1 MLQTGLEL
9 GHFRLKNL
17 IGRSANDVYL
27 AEDMRLPGREV
38 AIKLT
43 QSDIASF
50 PTSGK
55 LNDEANQFKQEAK
68 FVSNLHHAHILP
80 LFEYGEEIHG
90 DCVYT
95 FLVMPYKKDGT
106 LERWIKQQTKHFRN
120 LLPLSDVSNIIGM
133 AADALQ
139 CAHDQGIIHRD
150 VKLSNFLI
158 DNKTSHLNYPHIL
171 LSDFGIAKFT
181 GTDLTTRAI
190 GTFAYM
196 APEQWEGHPTKASD
210 QYSLAVIAYQLL
222 TGVQPFTGNPGE
234 LYRKHTQ
241 EQPHAPS
248 TINPAL
254 PPAID
259 AVILRAM
266 SKEPTERYSTI
277 HTFATELQ
285 AALADDTTTKP
296 VKGTIILGDFDV
308 VTPPEKPP
316 GIEPVPDIEPVP
328 SPSFSTKVK
337 RLLLTVLVLLLI
349 GVAAIPIYSAWADH
363 VRSTNSGYATATA
376 NVHNAA
382 TATHIAQSQAT
393 ANAKIRAT
401 STIQAQNTAIAQAT
415 ANANAQAT
423 ASVVAQVSATAGVLQ
438 TATSG
443 QPVYQ
448 DALNNSNNS
457 ATRAAGW
464 NSSNFCKF
472 QADGYHVLAT
482 SSILQPCM
490 ELKQQYQNVT
500 ITVDMVVQSSF
511 SSAGLLFHVQRNN
524 RNAAYFFEI
533 SPNQQEYKLS
543 ILNCN
548 CQLVGWTPSASIH
561 SGNSQN
567 ILQVIANGN
576 DFKFYI
582 NGAFLTDI
590 TDTHY
595 HYSNGGIGFVCYD
608 HSNLGE
614 ALFSNLTVYPSS

>member
-27 AEDMRLPGREV
+27 AEDIRLPGREV

-43 QSDIASF
+43 QSDLASF

-55 LNDEANQFKQEAK
+55 LNDDANQFKQEAK

-90 DCVYT
+90 DSVYT

-120 LLPLSDVSNIIGM
+120 LLPISDVSNIIGM

-196 APEQWEGHPTKASD
+196 APEQWEGHPAKASD
-210 QYSLAVIAYQLL
+210 QYALAVIAYQLL
-222 TGVQPFTGNPGE
+222 TGFQPFTGTPGE

-241 EQPHAPS
+241 EQPHEPS
-248 TINPAL
+248 TVNPAL

-277 HTFATELQ
+277 NTFAAELQ
-285 AALADDTTTKP
+285 AALSDNTTTKP
-296 VKGTIILGDFDV
+296 AKGMIILSDVDV
-308 VTPPEKPP
+308 VTPPEKLPDVEPIPP
-316 GIEPVPDIEPVP
+316 
-328 SPSFSTKVK
+328 PSFSTKVK
-337 RLLLTVLVLLLI
+337 KLLLAVLVLLII
-349 GVAAIPIYSAWADH
+349 GGSVATLYFIGEGHIQAVASSNATAI
-363 VRSTNSGYATATA
+363 TNAHQGATATS
-376 NVHNAA
+376 
-382 TATHIAQSQAT
+382 IAQFQAT
-393 ANAKIRAT
+393 ANAKNRAT
-401 STIQAQNTAIAQAT
+401 ATVQAQNTAIAQAT

-423 ASVVAQVSATAGVLQ
+423 ASAVAQVTATAGVIQ

-448 DALNNSNNS
+448 DALNNGNNS

-482 SSILQPCM
+482 STELQPCM
-490 ELKQQYQNVT
+490 ELKQQYQNVA
-500 ITVDMVVQSSF
+500 ITVDMVIQSSF
-511 SSAGLLFHVQRNN
+511 SSAGLLFHVQSNN
-524 RNAAYFFEI
+524 HNAAYFFEI

-548 CQLVGWTPSASIH
+548 CQLLGWTHAASIH
-561 SGNSQN
+561 SGNSPN
-567 ILQVIANGN
+567 TLQVIANGN
-576 DFKFYI
+576 DFKFYV

-595 HYSNGGIGFVCYD
+595 HYSNGGIGFACYD
-608 HSNLGE
+608 NSNLGE
-614 ALFSNLTVYPSS
+614 ALFSNLMVYPSS